1 MQKILA
7 VYNPNSG
14 GSYHRVKLWSEFV
27 DDVTLVEELTEELVS
42 NCDILY
48 IHWNSKTAVTQLS
61 IWREKYKFKI
71 IADIDDV
78 WRLSPTFEGSVFL
91 SQHLCLL
98 ADHVICSTEYLV
110 QDIMEWNK
118 NVTVIPNL
126 IPYDYDQFK
135 AKDKPVRDK
144 LRVGIGGSISHFE
157 DYMSLKG
164 TIKRLEK
171 SDWFNKSFEFAIIG
185 YDHLDWRW
193 QKVASMF
200 KDVKLF
206 KYKSTEDYMSLYDQL
221 DIMLLPLLDTEINKG
236 RSNLKILEC
245 LSKNVYPVIGEGYL
259 GKHEKNKY
267 FQLLKNYDAI
277 KHFTDRSLI
286 KLTVNTLRLN
296 FIGSYEN
303 LCVEPRMQIFNAPL
317 TPLESKVD
325 LYSITYSNEQDAE
338 YKRINNK
345 INSVAEK
352 SYLFEYNKIL
362 EYVDSWETYSKD
374 SYLAFFSHKFPHKTG
389 FYKKYVE
396 EILDNEDSDVVIF
409 CKQMTDYLFW
419 SETQHK
425 GLINILRKVC
435 DKLGLDIKGEKPTVY
450 SNFFAAKVSVYKE
463 YADLLRRAIDIM
475 ETDPEIKELCWKDA
489 NYTSGLDATDLKNY
503 TGLDYYTFHTFILE
517 RLISVWVSNKGLTY
531 AVYT

>member
-1 MQKILA
+1 MKITA
-7 VYNPNSG
+7 VCNPNSG

-126 IPYDYDQFK
+126 IPYDYGQFK

-206 KYKSTEDYMSLYDQL
+206 RYKSTEDYMSLYDQL

-245 LSKNVYPVIGEGYL
+245 LSKNVYPIAS
-259 GKHEKNKY
+259 
-267 FQLLKNYDAI
+267 KNYVDKDPANVIFVQDFNEI
-277 KHFTDRSLI
+277 KALKDQKFITGIVEGFRKYGFNKSYI
-286 KLTVNTLRLN
+286 TV
-296 FIGSYEN
+296 
-303 LCVEPRMQIFNAPL
+303 CVEPRIQIFN
-317 TPLESKVD
+317 TPLVTRTPAD
-325 LYSITYSNEQDAE
+325 LYSITYADNQDVE
-338 YKRINNK
+338 YSRLRNDINT
-345 INSVAEK
+345 VDQK
-352 SYLFEYNKIL
+352 SYLFEYNPIIDT
-362 EYVDSWETYSKD
+362 VAFRETYSKD

-450 SNFFAAKVSVYKE
+450 SNFFAAKASVYRE
-463 YADLLRRAIDIM
+463 YVDLLKQAIDIM
-475 ETDPEIKELCWKDA
+475 ETDPEIKELCWKDT
-489 NYTSGLDATDLKNY
+489 NYTSGLNPTDLKNY
-503 TGLDYYTFHTFILE
+503 TGLDYYTFHTFVLE
-517 RLISVWVSNKGLTY
+517 RLMGIWIKNKKLTY